1 MSEFLDE
8 MEKGL
13 TQAGHEMEASR
24 YLVGGRRVVCRHC
37 GTDAFETAFSLAN
50 DATPAS
56 FTVGWMNRRVTTL
69 MCAACGCIEH
79 FGREVERV

>member
-1 MSEFLDE
+1 MSNFMDE

-24 YLVGGRRVVCRHC
+24 CLVGGKPVVCRHC
-37 GTDAFETAFSLAN
+37 GGGIFETAFSLTN
-50 DATPAS
+50 DSTPAS
-56 FTVGWMNRRVTTL
+56 FTVGWMNRKVTTL
-69 MCAACGCIEH
+69 MCVTCGCIER